1 MFLILDFGNTNKKLA
16 LYSGGRLRKLVQFR
30 RIGLREVK
38 AFVRAHPGI
47 RAAILSSVIHHSSSI
62 NDFLGKS
69 FFFLELTHQTS
80 VPVRNQYN
88 TPLTLGKDR
97 LAAAVAGASLYPESN
112 VLVINC
118 GTCITYD
125 IVDSTGTY
133 LGGAISPGVAMRLK
147 ALHTFTGKL
156 PLIEMTAR
164 RYTTGRHTRGS
175 ILSGCMTGA
184 VAETDG
190 MIDLFREEYPEL
202 KVILSGGNINYFAG
216 RLKNSIFAQPNIVL
230 NGLYQILRFNVSQ

>member
-16 LYSGGRLRKLVQFR
+16 LYSRGKLRRMVQFR
-30 RIGLREVK
+30 RIGLRDVK
-38 AFVRAHPGI
+38 AFVKEHPGI
-47 RAAILSSVIHHSSSI
+47 RAAILSSVIHHSRSI
-62 NDFLGKS
+62 NDFLEKS
-69 FFFLELTHQTS
+69 FFFLELTHQTTM
-80 VPVRNQYN
+80 PVKNRYT

-97 LAAAVAGASLYPESN
+97 LAAAVAGASLYPGSN

-125 IVDSTGTY
+125 VIDSSGTY
-133 LGGAISPGVAMRLK
+133 LGGAISPGLEMRLK
-147 ALHTFTGKL
+147 SLHTFTGKL
-156 PLIEMTAR
+156 PLVEITTR

-190 MIDLFREEYPEL
+190 MINLFREEYPDL
-202 KVILSGGNINYFAG
+202 KVILSGGDANYFAG
-216 RLKNSIFAQPNIVL
+216 RLKNSIFAQPNIVI
-230 NGLYQILRFNVSQ
+230 NGLYQILRFHVSK